1 MGEDETG
8 FRSDLVKMAQVV
20 EILESTFK
28 NTNSTNIIIELN
40 EKDFSKILK
49 NLNSNNN
56 DTKSIISIGNVNF
69 TFLKK

>member
-40 EKDFSKILK
+40 EQDFSKILK